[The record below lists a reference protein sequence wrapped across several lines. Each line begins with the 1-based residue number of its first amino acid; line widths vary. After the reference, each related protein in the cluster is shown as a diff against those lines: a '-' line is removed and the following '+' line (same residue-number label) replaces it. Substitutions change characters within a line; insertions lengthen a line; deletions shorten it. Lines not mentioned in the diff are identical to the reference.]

1 MLLKGVRHVP
11 AIKTI
16 RTIRLDEIPNILWVE
31 LDTDD
36 GYTGL
41 GECWRGAQATEA
53 AIHGDVAAFL
63 LGQDPRR
70 IEYISRRLLT
80 PYVGF
85 HSAGAETRAA
95 SCIDI
100 ALWDLAGKRQGIPVY
115 EALGGASRLQVQ
127 VYNTCSG
134 YQYNKA
140 GGCFDH
146 YNGRRMAEDAVK
158 MAGPYDD
165 QVAFIQ
171 DAGALARSLLN
182 EGYKAMKIWPFDPCA
197 ARTDGSFI
205 SEEDLRRGL
214 EPFRK
219 IREAVGD
226 RIEVMCE
233 MHSMWSLPAALRICR
248 AMEQY
253 NVFWAEDPLC
263 KMDDP
268 HALAKLRAG
277 TRTPV
282 CGSETL
288 SGAVMFR
295 QMLEHGGVDY
305 AMLDLGWCGGLSE
318 GRKIAY
324 LAGSYNI
331 PIAPHDCTG
340 PVLLWSG
347 MHLAFHCSNTLFM
360 EVVRANLATWY
371 AELVDELPA
380 IRDGMAQ
387 LPTRPGLGVSLK
399 PETKLR
405 PDAIVRESVWDPGAA
420 ARLIR

>member
-1 MLLKGVRHVP
+1 
-11 AIKTI
+11 
-16 RTIRLDEIPNILWVE
+16 
-31 LDTDD
+31 
-36 GYTGL
+36 
-41 GECWRGAQATEA
+41 
-53 AIHGDVAAFL
+53 
-63 LGQDPRR
+63 
-70 IEYISRRLLT
+70 
-80 PYVGF
+80 
-85 HSAGAETRAA
+85 
-95 SCIDI
+95 
-100 ALWDLAGKRQGIPVY
+100 
-115 EALGGASRLQVQ
+115 
-127 VYNTCSG
+127 
-134 YQYNKA
+134 
-140 GGCFDH
+140 
-146 YNGRRMAEDAVK
+146 
-158 MAGPYDD
+158 
-165 QVAFIQ
+165 
-171 DAGALARSLLN
+171 
-182 EGYKAMKIWPFDPCA
+182 
-197 ARTDGSFI
+197 
-205 SEEDLRRGL
+205 
-214 EPFRK
+214 
-219 IREAVGD
+219 
-226 RIEVMCE
+226 
-233 MHSMWSLPAALRICR
+233 
-248 AMEQY
+248 MEQY